1 MNILEYLKVMVE
13 TDASDLYLTV
23 GSPPVYPIQ
32 GVMRPI
38 GDHVFSAEELED
50 LAKGAMNQKQ
60 QAEFSACN
68 EMDLALVLSV
78 PHLSRFRVNV
88 LRQRGS
94 VALVIRT
101 IKYDIKTID
110 QLGLPSTLKD
120 LSIKK
125 RGLVL
130 VVGGTGM
137 GKSTTMAAMIDHRNA
152 YGPGH
157 IITIEDPIEFVHKHK
172 KCLVTQRELGFDT
185 QSFNEALRR
194 AVRQAPDV
202 VMIGEIRDGESME
215 AAINFADTGHLCL
228 ATLHSANAHQT
239 FERILNFF
247 PEPKHS
253 QILMQLSLNLR
264 GIISQRLVP
273 SINEVRVPALEILID
288 MPRIKDLIKFGK
300 IDQLLDAMEQGVNE
314 GCQSFEHALFTLY
327 KQGMIS
333 VEQAIANSDTANNLR
348 LKIKL
353 DGSGGDDELY
363 KLSGRDQKGNNELR
377 IKSERSPLPN
387 AFRKL

>member
-1 MNILEYLKVMVE
+1 MNIVEYLKVMVE

-23 GSPPVYPIQ
+23 GSPPVYRIQ
-32 GVMRPI
+32 GVMQPI

-50 LAKGAMNQKQ
+50 LAKGAMNEKQ

-172 KCLVTQRELGFDT
+172 KCRHPAGT
-185 QSFNEALRR
+185 
-194 AVRQAPDV
+194 
-202 VMIGEIRDGESME
+202 
-215 AAINFADTGHLCL
+215 
-228 ATLHSANAHQT
+228 
-239 FERILNFF
+239 
-247 PEPKHS
+247 
-253 QILMQLSLNLR
+253 
-264 GIISQRLVP
+264 
-273 SINEVRVPALEILID
+273 RV
-288 MPRIKDLIKFGK
+288 
-300 IDQLLDAMEQGVNE
+300 
-314 GCQSFEHALFTLY
+314 
-327 KQGMIS
+327 
-333 VEQAIANSDTANNLR
+333 
-348 LKIKL
+348 
-353 DGSGGDDELY
+353 
-363 KLSGRDQKGNNELR
+363 
-377 IKSERSPLPN
+377 
-387 AFRKL
+387 